1 MEETEEL
8 RRFRED
14 WKREVNTRLHSEQPT
29 TSSPPATRQ
38 ATQVHTPA
46 PDVEPTASQN
56 SIKSDLPRPLVS
68 INSASASRRASL
80 DLYAQAVQA
89 ESQGQLDRAIGLY
102 RRAFRLDGNVDKAY
116 YRASLEREVTSEF
129 GTLSI
134 HTSKGKEP
142 LRTDPSE
149 AKQLVL
155 PHKRPLHYHALQ
167 SILDAFPSRNHLA
180 FLPEVENQPVHINKL
195 PDELLVL
202 ILHCFIHTA
211 DTRSI
216 ERFALV
222 ARRARVLTLDS
233 SLWRYV

>member
-1 MEETEEL
+1 M
-8 RRFRED
+8 RHFREE
-14 WKREVNTRLHSEQPT
+14 WRREVNTKLHSEQPT
-29 TSSPPATRQ
+29 TASQPATSQEAEVR
-38 ATQVHTPA
+38 TPA
-46 PDVEPTASQN
+46 TDVPPTASRN
-56 SIKSDLPRPLVS
+56 STKSDLPHPLIS
-68 INSASASRRASL
+68 TNSASASQRASL

-89 ESQGQLDRAIGLY
+89 ESQRQLDRAVGLY

-142 LRTDPSE
+142 LPTDPSE
-149 AKQLVL
+149 AKQVVL
-155 PHKRPLHYHALQ
+155 PHKKPPHYHALQ